1 MDQVPCTYSYQ
12 LKDRQFHVISAA
24 PTSAVPVRTIALD
37 RTSRAGGSYQGE
49 LVAFKEHLSDA
60 ERLYVQ
66 KYLAWKWFGEGE
78 KPVYTN
84 TASALRV
91 ANGGTLSFTGAP
103 TISVP
108 AISGS
113 GTISAGN
120 LVGVSSLAFD
130 FPDAGTYDRLAVEGT
145 LALAAA
151 GTVSVTVGAGAT
163 ASGEYPLLT
172 ATALAGGL
180 DDWTKAITNESR
192 FSAALVRRDN
202 ALYLRLL
209 PRGTVLL
216 LR

>member
-1 MDQVPCTYSYQ
+1 M
-12 LKDRQFHVISAA
+12 
-24 PTSAVPVRTIALD
+24 
-37 RTSRAGGSYQGE
+37 
-49 LVAFKEHLSDA
+49 
-60 ERLYVQ
+60 
-66 KYLAWKWFGEGE
+66 WKWLGEGTE
-78 KPVYTN
+78 PVYTN

-103 TISVP
+103 TVSVP

-130 FPDAGTYDRLAVEGT
+130 FPDAETYDRLAVEGA

-172 ATALAGGL
+172 ATALDGGL

-192 FSAALVRRDN
+192 FSAALVRRGN

-209 PRGTVLL
+209 PRGTILVF
-216 LR
+216 R